1 LKVDRTI
8 KIRNEDRVRL
18 KYGQCFWM
26 YLEIYVILKQN
37 DAITDVN
44 DAIETKMTQF
54 RSILTQL
61 FLWTL

>member
-44 DAIETKMTQF
+44 DAIPIYFDAIIFMDP
-54 RSILTQL
+54 IML
-61 FLWTL
+61 

>member
-1 LKVDRTI
+1 MLLKVDRTI

-44 DAIETKMTQF
+44 DAIPIYFDAIIFMDP
-54 RSILTQL
+54 IML
-61 FLWTL
+61 